1 MKTSYTDVP
10 MGTIWATML
19 YEVLWNLVDKYGKTT
34 AIKPTFRNGVATDG
48 RYLSMQLVLEGMAL

>member
-1 MKTSYTDVP
+1 